1 MCCWRVLEIKVLTDN
16 NAQGA
21 LLHAFD
27 GKPSYALQGAQAGF
41 YFSVPPS
48 IVRSPQKQ
56 KVGTADCAAL
66 HMVLQSVTAGRLRC
80 VEFCIKCQPLG
91 ISRRRGIPSY
101 VGSLLLHALG
111 CGCS

>member
-1 MCCWRVLEIKVLTDN
+1 VCCWHALQIKVLLDN

-56 KVGTADCAAL
+56 KVRAADCHSRQAVDVACSA
-66 HMVLQSVTAGRLRC
+66 MWAIACSSPVLQLC
-80 VEFCIKCQPLG
+80 CC
-91 ISRRRGIPSY
+91 
-101 VGSLLLHALG
+101 
-111 CGCS
+111 